1 MPEQTQRLQQL
12 QELQQNI
19 LRHSTEPVTTT
30 AIPGLTL
37 YHADSDQPLSAQ
49 LIYTPMVCIMVQG
62 EKRVFLGDS
71 VFRYTPASYLISSV
85 DLPVKGVVCNVAPGE
100 PYLALS
106 LAIDTALLSELMMTL
121 PPAPISKEPSCGLA
135 VAAITTP
142 LLDCFVRLTRLLDDP
157 LTSPHLTPLIARE
170 VLFRLLQGEQ
180 AQMLRQ
186 IATRGS
192 RTAQVARAIRWIRD
206 HYARPF
212 SMNAL
217 CKIANMSPAS
227 LHRHFRVVTA
237 MSPLQYQKQVRL
249 QEARRLLIAEG
260 QDAATAAF
268 HVGYASPSQ
277 FSREYSRTFG
287 KPPRQDTAILRELP
301 TL

>member
-1 MPEQTQRLQQL
+1 MPEPSQQL
-12 QELQQNI
+12 YELQQNI
-19 LRHSTEPVTTT
+19 QRHITEPVTQS

-37 YHADSDQPLSAQ
+37 YHADADQPLTAQ
-49 LIYTPMVCIMVQG
+49 LIYTPMVCIMAQG

-71 VFRYTPASYLISSV
+71 AFRYTPASYLISSV
-85 DLPVKGVVCNVAPGE
+85 DLPVTGMVCNTAPGE

-106 LAIDTALLSELMMTL
+106 LAIDTTLLSELLLTL
-121 PPAPISKEPSCGLA
+121 PPAPISKDSTCGLA
-135 VAAITTP
+135 IGAVDTP
-142 LLDCFVRLTRLLDDP
+142 LLDCFVRLTRLLDEP
-157 LTSPHLTPLIARE
+157 LTSPHLTPLISRE
-170 VLFRLLQGEQ
+170 VLYRLLQGDQ
-180 AQMLRQ
+180 SQMLRQ

-192 RTAQVARAIRWIRD
+192 RTAQIARVIRWIRD
-206 HYARPF
+206 NYAEPF
-212 SMNAL
+212 SMDAL
-217 CKIANMSPAS
+217 CQVANMSPAS

-249 QEARRLLIAEG
+249 QEARRLLLSEG

-287 KPPRQDTAILRELP
+287 KPPRQDAAQLRALSVS
-301 TL
+301 